1 MGRRLG
7 LFLGLAVLSAVVV
20 AGLGCSKSKSNDAIG
35 RGLGNGGGPP
45 AGMDFGGP
53 AGPRGPI
60 REAMAKLFKGPQSL
74 KDTIG
79 RELNSASPAWETIQ
93 PQAKEFAQLA
103 ASLSQ
108 HSPPKGGKDSWMKL
122 TDAFAKSAA
131 TLDRAV
137 EAKNKG
143 EALAAHAALS
153 NNQTCREC
161 HQAHRGGPGRMG
173 PGPFGPS
180 GQN

>member
-1 MGRRLG
+1 MGKRLG
-7 LFLGLAVLSAVVV
+7 RILGVAGLLAVVV
-20 AGLGCSKSKSNDAIG
+20 AGSACNKNKNNDAISQG
-35 RGLGNGGGPP
+35 FDNGGGPP
-45 AGMDFGGP
+45 SGLGFGGLG
-53 AGPRGPI
+53 GPRGPI
-60 REAMAKLFKGPQSL
+60 REAMVKLFKGPQSL
-74 KDTIG
+74 KDSIG
-79 RELNSASPAWETIQ
+79 RQLNSDPPAWEAIQ

-103 ASLSQ
+103 TTLSKYD
-108 HSPPKGGKDSWMKL
+108 PPKGSKDSWMKL

-137 EAKNKG
+137 EAKNKD

-161 HQAHRGGPGRMG
+161 HQAHRGGPGGMG
-173 PGPFGPS
+173 PGAFGPS